1 MLESKDYDH
10 AELLSCTVSSSLDLE
25 SMAGIKIRLGDQVFT
40 GSGAG
45 NGGFDAFTNALGRI
59 LKRQGL
65 GLPPLID
72 YEIRIPKGGRTDALT
87 ECSITWQT
95 ERGEL
100 RTRGVHANQVFA
112 AIGATMR
119 MLNIQMH
126 RAPAE
131 SRREGEA

>member
-1 MLESKDYDH
+1 
-10 AELLSCTVSSSLDLE
+10 
-25 SMAGIKIRLGDQVFT
+25 MAGIKIRLGDQVFT
-40 GSGAG
+40 GTGAG
-45 NGGFDAFTNALGRI
+45 NGGFDAFTTALARI
-59 LKRQGL
+59 LKRQGMT
-65 GLPPLID
+65 LPPLID

-126 RAPAE
+126 RALAE
-131 SRREGEA
+131 SRRE